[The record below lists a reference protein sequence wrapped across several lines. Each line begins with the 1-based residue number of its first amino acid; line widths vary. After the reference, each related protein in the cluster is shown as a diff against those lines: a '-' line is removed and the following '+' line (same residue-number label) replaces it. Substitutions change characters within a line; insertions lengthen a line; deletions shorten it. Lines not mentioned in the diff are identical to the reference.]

1 MENNK
6 LNLRARLAKA
16 RVELQK
22 KNLKMTGENKFSKYK
37 YFQLTDF
44 LAEINEINA
53 DLGLLTFFTFDIQE
67 AVLEILD
74 CDSDEKIMFRIPSCS
89 VEMKGAM
96 AIQMLGAQQTYL
108 RRYLF
113 LVAYEISEAD
123 LVEQNTEVNS
133 KSNYQQQ
140 EQQNTEV
147 NSKSNYQQQEQQK
160 PFDKKACIVA
170 IMKLTGEDTDKLQGQ
185 LDYHKIDGLDKAT
198 EIQLKTIYKF
208 MKGGYAK

>member
-6 LNLRARLAKA
+6 LNLRVRLAKA
-16 RVELQK
+16 RAELQK

-53 DLGLLTFFTFDIQE
+53 EFGLLTLFTFNMQE

-133 KSNYQQQ
+133 KL
-140 EQQNTEV
+140 
-147 NSKSNYQQQEQQK
+147 NYQQQEQQK

-208 MKGGYAK
+208 MKGGYSK